1 MTTEN
6 NLWPEFAFEAV
17 RTPVA
22 ILQEQANELGQRTQN
37 ILVGDIINTEALDDR
52 TGEAVIIYQFF
63 IKAPA
68 LSNFRF
74 LLLRLVQGT
83 ALFPVTLSFDPVNKR
98 FENLDEEAFREKLRY
113 VFHHE
118 KTAEII
124 KSLYAQSVQLKGS

>member
-6 NLWPEFAFEAV
+6 NLWPELEFEAV

-22 ILQEQANELGQRTQN
+22 IHQDQANELGQRTQN

-52 TGEAVIIYQFF
+52 TGEAVINQFF

-74 LLLRLVQGT
+74 LLRLVQGT
-83 ALFPVTLSFDPVNKR
+83 ALFPVTLSFDPVNER